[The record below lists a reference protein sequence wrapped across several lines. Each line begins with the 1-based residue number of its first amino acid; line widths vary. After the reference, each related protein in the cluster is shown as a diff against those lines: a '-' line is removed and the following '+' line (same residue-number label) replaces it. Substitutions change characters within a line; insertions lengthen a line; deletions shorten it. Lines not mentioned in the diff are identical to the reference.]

1 MMARFDVDAVL
12 FDLDGTL
19 LDTIDD
25 IAEAAKRMLLELK
38 RPARSPDQVRRFV
51 GKGIPN
57 LVARCLDDPALSD
70 EAHADAVAV
79 FMRHY
84 HDVNGVHAAPY
95 PGIRETL
102 SGLHAMNL
110 PMACVTNKAADFTV
124 PLLEM
129 MNMTRYFPVVVC
141 GDTLAHK
148 KPHPA
153 MLEYA
158 CRELGVAPAR
168 ALMVGD
174 STNDAACARAAGCPV
189 VLMTYGYSEGVP
201 VDTIECDGLLSNATA
216 LLARIGPQ
224 GKRQAAFSPVFP
236 GLKPD

>member
-1 MMARFDVDAVL
+1 MSLRFDVDAVL

-25 IAEAAKRMLLELK
+25 IAEAAKRMLAELN
-38 RPARSPDQVRRFV
+38 RPARGPGEVRSFV

-57 LVARCLDDPALSD
+57 LVERCLADPDIGGDAFD
-70 EAHADAVAV
+70 AAVAV
-79 FMRHY
+79 FERHY
-84 HDVNGVHAAPY
+84 RTVNGIHAKAY
-95 PGIRETL
+95 PGIEETL
-102 SGLHAMNL
+102 AGLAAMKL
-110 PMACVTNKAADFTV
+110 PMACVTNKATDFTL

-129 MNMTRYFPVVVC
+129 NGMAPYFPVVVC

-153 MLEYA
+153 MLQHA
-158 CRELGVAPAR
+158 CNALGVLPAR

-174 STNDAACARAAGCPV
+174 SSNDAASARAAGCPV

-201 VDTIECDGLLSNATA
+201 VDTLDCDGLLSNATA
-216 LLARIGPQ
+216 LLARIGPEAT
-224 GKRQAAFSPVFP
+224 R
-236 GLKPD
+236 

>member
-1 MMARFDVDAVL
+1 MTVRFDVDAVL

-25 IAEAAKRMLLELK
+25 IAEAAVRMLAELK
-38 RPARSPDQVRRFV
+38 QPERSPDEVRRFV
-51 GKGIPN
+51 GKGIPK
-57 LVARCLDDPALSD
+57 LVERCLADPAISRDASD
-70 EAHADAVAV
+70 AAVAV
-79 FMRHY
+79 FERHY
-84 HDVNGVHAAPY
+84 RAVNGVHAKAY
-95 PGIRETL
+95 PGIVETL
-102 SGLHAMNL
+102 AGLEAMNV
-110 PMACVTNKAADFTV
+110 PMACVTNKATDFTL

-129 MNMTRYFPVVVC
+129 NGMAPYFPVVVC

-158 CRELGVAPAR
+158 CNALGVLPAR

-174 STNDAACARAAGCPV
+174 SSNDAASARAAGCPV

-201 VDTIECDGLLSNATA
+201 VDTLDCDGLLSNATG
-216 LLARIGPQ
+216 LLAQIGPQ
-224 GKRQAAFSPVFP
+224 ATR
-236 GLKPD
+236 